1 MRRTASLLLIVLLG
15 HLAVGLDA
23 PTGVVALPERAE
35 DGKPR
40 VSRFGGSAVVIA
52 PGQALSLDEALP
64 EAGAEPVVVVGGRR
78 LPARIL
84 ARGEATRAV
93 LLGFDQPAG
102 VVCAPVP
109 MADSAG
115 VRVGDVVWTVGNSF
129 GILEQDG
136 VAALSRGIVSG
147 LYAISADASP
157 ARGRA
162 GRVLTAYR
170 GPVLETD
177 AAINDGNQGGA
188 LLDDRGHL
196 IGLVSLGLARERRLG
211 TAVPLH
217 LVLADLDLP
226 AVKTAPAGR
235 TDPVAGA
242 LAAHAAELVPSVA
255 LVYFERPTG
264 LGNPP
269 GMPRPAALS
278 DDLPGYERERLER
291 DWDRYY
297 HQQQI
302 LYTDQ
307 PVSALVVGRDLL
319 LTAAS
324 NLHGD
329 AKRGRVLLDG
339 ASIDCS
345 VIALHRPLDLALL
358 RTAKPLPLPV
368 ATLAEHPDLACGD
381 PIAVIGRHR
390 AAAGHTVAS
399 GVVSATDRRQEQ
411 AEFGFHQTD
420 AMANYGNLGGPVI
433 DAAGAV
439 VGLVVKLG
447 PDDDWPWLINSGVAL
462 FVDSATVRQVLP
474 QLIAGRSSTQPRT
487 VGLGVR
493 MQFDTASRML
503 EIKEVIAGT
512 GAAQAGV
519 MPGDLLARIDGLAVT
534 RVIDVTRLLVRHRAG
549 DQIEVVLRRLGED
562 TTLLVEL
569 KAFGDEEDAQK

>member
-1 MRRTASLLLIVLLG
+1 MRRTASLLLLLWTTAL
-15 HLAVGLDA
+15 LALDV
-23 PTGVVALPERAE
+23 PSGVVALPEPA
-35 DGKPR
+35 DNGKAR

-52 PGQALSLDEALP
+52 PGQALTLEEALP
-64 EAGAEPVVVVGGRR
+64 DDGSEPLVVVGGRR
-78 LPARIL
+78 LSARIL
-84 ARGEATRAV
+84 RRGEATRAV
-93 LLGFDQPAG
+93 LLGFDPPAG

-109 MADSAG
+109 LADSAG

-147 LYAISADASP
+147 LYAIPADAAP

-188 LLDDRGHL
+188 LLDDGGRL
-196 IGLVSLGLARERRLG
+196 VGLVSLGLARERRLG

-217 LVLADLDLP
+217 LVLADLGLP
-226 AVKTAPAGR
+226 ATKEAPAGR

-242 LAAHAAELVPSVA
+242 LAAHATDLMPSVA
-255 LVYFERPTG
+255 LVYFERPAG

-269 GMPRPAALS
+269 GMPRPAPIS
-278 DDLPGYERERLER
+278 DDLPGYERERLET

-297 HQQQI
+297 HQQQV

-307 PVSALVVGRDLL
+307 PVSAVVIASDLL

-329 AKRGRVLLDG
+329 AKRGRVLLEG
-339 ASIDCS
+339 GSIDCS
-345 VIALHRPLDLALL
+345 VVAVHRPLDLALL
-358 RTAKPLPLPV
+358 RTVKPLPLPA

-411 AEFGFHQTD
+411 SEFGFHQTD

-447 PDDDWPWLINSGVAL
+447 PEDGWPWLINSGVAL

-474 QLIAGRSSTQPRT
+474 QLIAGKGATHART

-493 MQFDTASRML
+493 MQLDRASHLL
-503 EIKEVIAGT
+503 EIKEVIPGT
-512 GAAQAGV
+512 GAAIAGV
-519 MPGDLLARIDGLAVT
+519 MPGDLLARLDGIAVT
-534 RVIDVTRLLVRHRAG
+534 RVIDVTRLLIRHRAG
-549 DQIEVVLRRLGED
+549 DRIEVVLRRLGED
-562 TTLLVEL
+562 TTLMVEL
-569 KAFGDEEDAQK
+569 KPFGDEEDVEK

>member
-102 VVCAPVP
+102 VVCAPLP

-188 LLDDRGHL
+188 LLDDH
-196 IGLVSLGLARERRLG
+196 
-211 TAVPLH
+211 
-217 LVLADLDLP
+217 
-226 AVKTAPAGR
+226 
-235 TDPVAGA
+235 
-242 LAAHAAELVPSVA
+242 AH
-255 LVYFERPTG
+255 
-264 LGNPP
+264 
-269 GMPRPAALS
+269 
-278 DDLPGYERERLER
+278 
-291 DWDRYY
+291 
-297 HQQQI
+297 
-302 LYTDQ
+302 
-307 PVSALVVGRDLL
+307 
-319 LTAAS
+319 
-324 NLHGD
+324 
-329 AKRGRVLLDG
+329 RGRVARRNARAARDRRGCVVDEG
-339 ASIDCS
+339 AVGRRGDRH
-345 VIALHRPLDLALL
+345 AR
-358 RTAKPLPLPV
+358 RR
-368 ATLAEHPDLACGD
+368 CG
-381 PIAVIGRHR
+381 INREGIGRTR
-390 AAAGHTVAS
+390 G
-399 GVVSATDRRQEQ
+399 GV
-411 AEFGFHQTD
+411 G
-420 AMANYGNLGGPVI
+420 
-433 DAAGAV
+433 
-439 VGLVVKLG
+439 
-447 PDDDWPWLINSGVAL
+447 
-462 FVDSATVRQVLP
+462 
-474 QLIAGRSSTQPRT
+474 
-487 VGLGVR
+487 
-493 MQFDTASRML
+493 
-503 EIKEVIAGT
+503 
-512 GAAQAGV
+512 
-519 MPGDLLARIDGLAVT
+519 
-534 RVIDVTRLLVRHRAG
+534 
-549 DQIEVVLRRLGED
+549 
-562 TTLLVEL
+562 
-569 KAFGDEEDAQK
+569 

>member
-1 MRRTASLLLIVLLG
+1 M
-15 HLAVGLDA
+15 
-23 PTGVVALPERAE
+23 
-35 DGKPR
+35 
-40 VSRFGGSAVVIA
+40 
-52 PGQALSLDEALP
+52 
-64 EAGAEPVVVVGGRR
+64 
-78 LPARIL
+78 
-84 ARGEATRAV
+84 
-93 LLGFDQPAG
+93 
-102 VVCAPVP
+102 
-109 MADSAG
+109 
-115 VRVGDVVWTVGNSF
+115 
-129 GILEQDG
+129 
-136 VAALSRGIVSG
+136 
-147 LYAISADASP
+147 
-157 ARGRA
+157 
-162 GRVLTAYR
+162 
-170 GPVLETD
+170 
-177 AAINDGNQGGA
+177 
-188 LLDDRGHL
+188 
-196 IGLVSLGLARERRLG
+196 
-211 TAVPLH
+211 PLH

-420 AMANYGNLGGPVI
+420 AMAR
-433 DAAGAV
+433 
-439 VGLVVKLG
+439 LVVKLG

-549 DQIEVVLRRLGED
+549 DHIEVVLRRLGED